1 MILAPS
7 TQTIKTQD
15 APDIVTPYM
24 LGVMD
29 AEENLPCVPETYYI
43 KQGQMAEYCE
53 GYEAVAGETLTTRQ
67 ILGKPLLTD
76 EQIKAEFSD
85 LVEGMSDEEFW
96 SRGQW

>member
-1 MILAPS
+1 MMLAQLP
-7 TQTIKTQD
+7 TKVND
-15 APDIVTPYM
+15 APDFVTPYM

-29 AEENLPCVPETYYI
+29 AEEGLLCCPEQYYV
-43 KQGQMAEYCE
+43 KDGQKAEYCE

-76 EQIKAEFSD
+76 AQIEAEFSD
-85 LVEGMSDEEFW
+85 LVEGMKDEAFW